1 MKYRIEPVDGTG
13 FVIVEQAGSQTAED
27 LERIKVLGT
36 IVFAGEVMVS
46 ARPGEEAHGATDV
59 HGRVIIGHGP
69 RTREVIEADFVVEG
83 W

>member
-46 ARPGEEAHGATDV
+46 DTSGEEAHGATDV

-69 RTREVIEADFVVEG
+69 RTREVVEADFVVEG